1 LLSDTWYTL
10 FEAILG
16 FVIGTIFGSLLGLAL
31 WYSASWR
38 GWSSRS
44 SSPSTACR
52 RSRWRRSWCCGSAPG
67 WCPRSRL
74 SVSLTAIVA
83 LIAAYQAAKDADVDL
98 QSLLISMG
106 ADKHQVFFKAV
117 VPSTLPSIIAT
128 FRINIGFGLVG
139 AVVGEFI
146 SSQRGLGH
154 LIYTASSL
162 YDLNTVWVGL
172 FTLMIMGFVLYYVID
187 IIERTSLP
195 WKQSNTTTHQVQV
208 DSIPVGKHTETSDVV
223 AHAYRPRRLRRYSP
237 ARRCCCGAPALAEN
251 KKVTLSQAFQSML
264 YLPLYVAI
272 DEGFFTQ
279 QGLDLTKE
287 TAGAPTVAL
296 SAVISGSAQF
306 SIHGPG
312 MDGDR
317 GIQGRAGRHHRQC
330 RQRRRGV
337 DRDHAGFQV
346 QQHQGHQGPEGRH
359 RPDADHQHL
368 AVHQA
373 AEGKR
378 HGRQDRRRHD
388 PGRDRLR
395 ARTVRRQAGRMS
407 P

>member
-1 LLSDTWYTL
+1 VTITLPGAAPLPKRKARRNRRPLRFDTTLGRAMLQAAAVVLFFALWEIGVRVGWISAFLVGSPTGIFSSAAKMIASGELLSDTWYTL

-31 WYSASWR
+31 WYSVFVARLVEPFIVAINSV
-38 GWSSRS
+38 
-44 SSPSTACR
+44 PKIAL
-52 RSRWRRSWCCGSAPG
+52 APIVVLWFG
-67 WCPRSRL
+67 TGLVSKVAL

-187 IIERTSLP
+187 IIERAILP
-195 WKQSNTTTHQVQV
+195 WRQSNTTHQVQV
-208 DSIPVGKHTETSDVV
+208 
-223 AHAYRPRRLRRYSP
+223 
-237 ARRCCCGAPALAEN
+237 
-251 KKVTLSQAFQSML
+251 
-264 YLPLYVAI
+264 
-272 DEGFFTQ
+272 
-279 QGLDLTKE
+279 
-287 TAGAPTVAL
+287 
-296 SAVISGSAQF
+296 
-306 SIHGPG
+306 
-312 MDGDR
+312 
-317 GIQGRAGRHHRQC
+317 
-330 RQRRRGV
+330 
-337 DRDHAGFQV
+337 
-346 QQHQGHQGPEGRH
+346 
-359 RPDADHQHL
+359 
-368 AVHQA
+368 
-373 AEGKR
+373 
-378 HGRQDRRRHD
+378 
-388 PGRDRLR
+388 
-395 ARTVRRQAGRMS
+395 
-407 P
+407 

>member
-1 LLSDTWYTL
+1 MPSAAPLQKRKTGRARRRASFDTALGRAALQAAAVIGFFALWEIGVRLGWISAFLVGSPFGIFSVAFKMIGSGELLSDTWYTL

-31 WYSASWR
+31 WYSVFVARLVEPFIVAINSV
-38 GWSSRS
+38 
-44 SSPSTACR
+44 PKIAL
-52 RSRWRRSWCCGSAPG
+52 APIVVLWFG
-67 WCPRSRL
+67 TGLVSKVAL

-187 IIERTSLP
+187 IIERASLP
-195 WKQSNTTTHQVQV
+195 WKQSNTTHQVQV
-208 DSIPVGKHTETSDVV
+208 
-223 AHAYRPRRLRRYSP
+223 
-237 ARRCCCGAPALAEN
+237 
-251 KKVTLSQAFQSML
+251 
-264 YLPLYVAI
+264 
-272 DEGFFTQ
+272 
-279 QGLDLTKE
+279 
-287 TAGAPTVAL
+287 
-296 SAVISGSAQF
+296 
-306 SIHGPG
+306 
-312 MDGDR
+312 
-317 GIQGRAGRHHRQC
+317 
-330 RQRRRGV
+330 
-337 DRDHAGFQV
+337 
-346 QQHQGHQGPEGRH
+346 
-359 RPDADHQHL
+359 
-368 AVHQA
+368 
-373 AEGKR
+373 
-378 HGRQDRRRHD
+378 
-388 PGRDRLR
+388 
-395 ARTVRRQAGRMS
+395 
-407 P
+407 

>member
-1 LLSDTWYTL
+1 MPDAAPLQKRKTRRSRRRMNFDTTLGRALLQVAAVVAFFALWEIGVRLGWVSAFLVGSPAGIFSFAYKMIASGELLSDTWYTL

-31 WYSASWR
+31 WYSVFVARLVEPFIVAINSV
-38 GWSSRS
+38 
-44 SSPSTACR
+44 PKIAL
-52 RSRWRRSWCCGSAPG
+52 APIVVLWFG
-67 WCPRSRL
+67 TGLVSKVAL

-187 IIERTSLP
+187 IIERAILP
-195 WKQSNTTTHQVQV
+195 WRQSNTTHQVQV
-208 DSIPVGKHTETSDVV
+208 
-223 AHAYRPRRLRRYSP
+223 
-237 ARRCCCGAPALAEN
+237 
-251 KKVTLSQAFQSML
+251 
-264 YLPLYVAI
+264 
-272 DEGFFTQ
+272 
-279 QGLDLTKE
+279 
-287 TAGAPTVAL
+287 
-296 SAVISGSAQF
+296 
-306 SIHGPG
+306 
-312 MDGDR
+312 
-317 GIQGRAGRHHRQC
+317 
-330 RQRRRGV
+330 
-337 DRDHAGFQV
+337 
-346 QQHQGHQGPEGRH
+346 
-359 RPDADHQHL
+359 
-368 AVHQA
+368 
-373 AEGKR
+373 
-378 HGRQDRRRHD
+378 
-388 PGRDRLR
+388 
-395 ARTVRRQAGRMS
+395 
-407 P
+407 